1 MACIALGVLCA
12 FILYRRDSRLT
23 EVASWLKGLLAFL
36 RALVVTLIAM
46 LLLGPLL
53 SSLDSRV
60 EKPVVIVAQ
69 DNSNSLLLNKDSVFY
84 KGQYLSDLSKLMED
98 IGENYEVESYIFD
111 KEVTNGNQV
120 DFSGKQTNMS
130 SMLESIY
137 DRNSNRNLGAL
148 ILATDGVYNIGANP
162 NYVAQK
168 LQAPIFTVAMGDTTV
183 KQDLIL
189 ENVAHN
195 RLAYLGNDFPL
206 EVLMRADRF
215 KGQQTLLKV
224 THNGETLFS
233 RTVDI
238 DKDGFLKSTPI
249 QLNAKEVGRQRYD
262 ISLSPLAGELSTS
275 NNYRSIYIDVI
286 DSRQKILILARAPHP
301 DIAAIRKAVES
312 NQNYE
317 AEVHMASRFVGDLSE
332 YDLVILHHLPS
343 GGSKVTKVL
352 SEADRLSKP
361 ILYFAGLKTDYGVFN
376 GLNSGA
382 SVSVKQGNNTTDASP
397 GYNKSFSLFTV
408 DDEVVN
414 LLSKL
419 PPLTTAFGEFSSS
432 NSAETLFNQRIGT
445 VDTEQPLILFNDLNG
460 RKSGV
465 ICGEG
470 IWRWRLIDH
479 LENGNHE
486 VFNGL
491 IGKMVQY
498 LATKED
504 KRLFRV
510 YAKDRYN
517 EDQNILIEAEF
528 YNKSLE
534 LINEPEVSILIK
546 NSEGAEF
553 PFTFSQAQN
562 SYILDAGRLP
572 VGDYTYVARTSLNGE
587 SFSASGEF
595 VVTALLMEAINTTAD
610 HQLLYAMSQS
620 TGGELVYPQELSKLA
635 EMIKSKKEITPIM
648 YSTKQLSELIN
659 MKWIF
664 FLFLALLSI
673 EWFVRKYNGAY

>member
-1 MACIALGVLCA
+1 
-12 FILYRRDSRLT
+12 
-23 EVASWLKGLLAFL
+23 
-36 RALVVTLIAM
+36 
-46 LLLGPLL
+46 
-53 SSLDSRV
+53 
-60 EKPVVIVAQ
+60 
-69 DNSNSLLLNKDSVFY
+69 
-84 KGQYLSDLSKLMED
+84 
-98 IGENYEVESYIFD
+98 
-111 KEVTNGNQV
+111 
-120 DFSGKQTNMS
+120 
-130 SMLESIY
+130 
-137 DRNSNRNLGAL
+137 
-148 ILATDGVYNIGANP
+148 
-162 NYVAQK
+162 
-168 LQAPIFTVAMGDTTV
+168 
-183 KQDLIL
+183 
-189 ENVAHN
+189 
-195 RLAYLGNDFPL
+195 
-206 EVLMRADRF
+206 
-215 KGQQTLLKV
+215 
-224 THNGETLFS
+224 
-233 RTVDI
+233 
-238 DKDGFLKSTPI
+238 
-249 QLNAKEVGRQRYD
+249 
-262 ISLSPLAGELSTS
+262 
-275 NNYRSIYIDVI
+275 
-286 DSRQKILILARAPHP
+286 
-301 DIAAIRKAVES
+301 
-312 NQNYE
+312 
-317 AEVHMASRFVGDLSE
+317 
-332 YDLVILHHLPS
+332 
-343 GGSKVTKVL
+343 
-352 SEADRLSKP
+352 
-361 ILYFAGLKTDYGVFN
+361 
-376 GLNSGA
+376 
-382 SVSVKQGNNTTDASP
+382 
-397 GYNKSFSLFTV
+397 
-408 DDEVVN
+408 
-414 LLSKL
+414 
-419 PPLTTAFGEFSSS
+419 
-432 NSAETLFNQRIGT
+432 
-445 VDTEQPLILFNDLNG
+445 
-460 RKSGV
+460 
-465 ICGEG
+465 
-470 IWRWRLIDH
+470 